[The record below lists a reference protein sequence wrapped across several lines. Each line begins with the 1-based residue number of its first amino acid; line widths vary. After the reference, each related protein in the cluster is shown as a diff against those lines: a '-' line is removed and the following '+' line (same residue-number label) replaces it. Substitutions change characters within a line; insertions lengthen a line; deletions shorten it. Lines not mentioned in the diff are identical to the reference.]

1 MPLQNKEINKKNLL
15 KIKQTI
21 KPQTKIMAVTKTL
34 SYKAIDSAIKNKI
47 YIIGENKI
55 QETEKKIK
63 NYKNRKSIKLHLI
76 GHLQSNKTKKAVK
89 LYDTIETVDTKKI
102 LNKIDKE
109 AEKIKKIQNIFLQ
122 INIGGDKNKHGF
134 LEEEAYSVCKKTEKR
149 KNTSIKGL
157 MTILPNKIKK
167 TEQKKLYNK
176 MKKIQKKISKTINK
190 ECQNLSMGMSQDYEI
205 ASQSGSTQIRIG
217 TFLYGER

>member
-1 MPLQNKEINKKNLL
+1 
-15 KIKQTI
+15 
-21 KPQTKIMAVTKTL
+21 MAVTKTL

-89 LYDTIETVDTKKI
+89 LYDTIETVDTEKI
-102 LNKIDKE
+102 LNKINTE
-109 AEKIKKIQNIFLQ
+109 AEKIQKIQNVFLQ
-122 INIGGDKNKHGF
+122 INIGEDKNKHGF
-134 LEEEAYSVCKKTEKR
+134 LEEEVYSLCKKKEKR
-149 KNTSIKGL
+149 KNISIKGL
-157 MTILPNKIKK
+157 MTILPNKIKRK
-167 TEQKKLYNK
+167 DQKKLYK
-176 MKKIQKKISKTINK
+176 RMQKLQKKIVKTTNK
-190 ECQNLSMGMSQDYEI
+190 ECKSLSMGMSQDYEI
-205 ASQSGSTQIRIG
+205 ASENGSTQIRIG